1 MNAAPVIS
9 TSWID
14 QMPPVRGRLQ
24 FDQAL
29 GPFTWFRV
37 GGPADVVFRPA
48 DEEDLKSFLSAL
60 PKTVPVTIIGV
71 GSNLL
76 VRDGGVRGV
85 VIRLGGDFNFIHLT
99 EQTLETSAAAL
110 DSTVAQTALDQGRQ
124 GLEFLSGIPGTIGGA
139 LRMNA
144 GAYGREMKDV
154 VISATALDRA
164 GTVRT
169 LSHDE
174 LGFSYRHS
182 SVPEDWVFLSTTL
195 SAPSGERS
203 AIANRMAEIRD
214 NREASQPLR
223 TRTGGSTFANP
234 PNEKAWA
241 LIDRAGCRGLVRG
254 GAMISEKHCNFMI
267 NTGNATATD
276 LEDLGDD
283 VRERVLKT
291 TGITLQWEIR
301 RIGERA

>member
-1 MNAAPVIS
+1 MNAARVTS

-14 QMPPVRGRLQ
+14 QLPPVRGRLQ
-24 FDQAL
+24 TNQPL
-29 GPFTWFRV
+29 GPYTWFRV

-48 DEEDLKSFLSAL
+48 DEDDLKDFLRQL
-60 PKTVPVTIIGV
+60 PKDIPTTIIGV

-85 VIRLGGDFNFIHLT
+85 VIRLGGDFNFIGFT
-99 EQTLETSAAAL
+99 DQTLETSAAAL

-154 VISATALDRA
+154 VLSATALDRDGA
-164 GTVRT
+164 VRT
-169 LSHDE
+169 LSNEE
-174 LGFSYRHS
+174 LGFSYRRS
-182 SVPEDWVFLSTTL
+182 SVPDDWVFLSTTL
-195 SAPSGERS
+195 AAPSGDRTE
-203 AIANRMAEIRD
+203 IANRMAEIRD
-214 NREASQPLR
+214 SREAAQPLR

-234 PNEKAWA
+234 PGEKAWA

-267 NTGNATATD
+267 NTGNATAAD

-283 VRERVLKT
+283 VRARVLKT
-291 TGITLQWEIR
+291 TGITLHWEIR